1 MAFALIILTVHAS
14 TSEGTLMVAPPPQS
28 VEINHARLYE
38 QIELLSPTSIRTVA
52 CPSFV
57 PPFFIFLLA
66 NDTPALPALKGIKG
80 TLPLT

>member
-38 QIELLSPTSIRTVA
+38 QIELLSPTSIRT
-52 CPSFV
+52 S
-57 PPFFIFLLA
+57 LA
-66 NDTPALPALKGIKG
+66 LHLSH
-80 TLPLT
+80 LSSSSC